1 MDGMVTTSG
10 GRSAA
15 DGFRRRGELDG
26 VALLHGEH
34 AAAGYGFGEHGAVA
48 GSARAAARYA
58 ARGICMRATGR
69 SAAGRNPA
77 EGFARGRV
85 AGHAASGDS
94 WTEKADLHAAVG

>member
-26 VALLHGEH
+26 VAMLHGEH

-48 GSARAAARYA
+48 GSARAATAETRRELRGDCA
-58 ARGICMRATGR
+58 AAERPFESRRGTG
-69 SAAGRNPA
+69 G
-77 EGFARGRV
+77 
-85 AGHAASGDS
+85 
-94 WTEKADLHAAVG
+94 LAVISCGQDDVVEAVVDFCNE